1 MPRKTASVKDIIE
14 DANFNLARTDP
25 FATTDYKRAICDLIE
40 GVLMNTG
47 NYCGFGFID
56 NNDIHLGTHG
66 YYSRY
71 YYISKKL

>member
-1 MPRKTASVKDIIE
+1 MHRKTTSVKDMIE

-25 FATTDYKRAICDLIE
+25 FATTDYKRAICDMLE

-47 NYCGFGFID
+47 NYRGFGFID
-56 NNDIHLGTHG
+56 NDDSDHGTHG
-66 YYSRY
+66 YYARY